1 GLRILL
7 ADEFFE
13 FLRQSPR
20 EFLFG
25 LARLREA
32 VMVRTARMQNPRDRQ
47 VEIQL
52 IVRQPRE
59 RSRRDGHTVIG
70 LVAADD
76 FLFSRPGQR
85 VCFVPDE
92 LVLTVRCPR
101 TRGAKK
107 NFRHWYRAD

>member
-1 GLRILL
+1 MYTSYARQTFAKIGLRRHDHAAGAHHWLRDEGGNRLRILL

-59 RSRRDGHTVIG
+59 
-70 LVAADD
+70 
-76 FLFSRPGQR
+76 
-85 VCFVPDE
+85 
-92 LVLTVRCPR
+92 
-101 TRGAKK
+101 
-107 NFRHWYRAD
+107 